1 MPASL
6 FYLTDLTMNE
16 LHKISLPISGMHCR
30 SCEMLLEEKLSSVE
44 HVKKVEVNYKK
55 GQADV
60 FFAAESSP
68 RIHNL
73 EKAVVEAGYTIGETK
88 KMPWFSK
95 NPGDYKAIFNSL
107 LIVFFIYGIL
117 GFFGLTDMNVGAA
130 NNPSSIGVVMLIGL
144 VAGFS
149 TCMALVGG
157 LTLGMSA
164 KFAEAHPEAT
174 PKQKFRP
181 HLYFNGGRILGY
193 AFFGALL
200 GMIGSAFQLSPSLSA
215 LLTVL
220 VGLVMLLMGLQL
232 TELMPRL
239 NTFKLA
245 LPKGVAKTLGIGSKN
260 KEYSHKNSMILG
272 ASTFFLPCGFTQA
285 MQLYAVSSG
294 SAFDGAVIMG
304 LFALGTAPG
313 LLSVGGLTS
322 IFKGES
328 AKRFF
333 RFAGTVVVLL
343 SLFNL
348 KNGLTLL
355 GWTPEFNTT
364 EAKTVTAQDPNVKM
378 ENGVQVV
385 SMSETNRGYEP
396 NRFTIK
402 AGVPVR
408 WEIDAKAPYSCASA
422 LVVRQLN
429 ISKSLKAGMNIIE
442 FTPKEPGTLK
452 FSCSMGMYT
461 GSFNVVDSSGGG
473 GTAADEPADNTAPAA
488 IDGGAS
494 CGSAGGCGC
503 GGGKKTAPTNTKPA
517 VTTKDSTTNEQVIKA
532 VYTQAADIQ
541 PSEFTVKAGKPVRF
555 EIDAQEDGG
564 GCMSYIKVSDLAE
577 EPQLLEAGKKITMQF
592 TPTEPGTYQITCG
605 MGMVRGHITVN

>member
-1 MPASL
+1 
-6 FYLTDLTMNE
+6 MNE
-16 LHKISLPISGMHCR
+16 LHKITLPINGMHCR
-30 SCEMLLEEKLSSVE
+30 SCELLLEEKLSAIE
-44 HVKKVEVNYKK
+44 HVKKTEVSFKEGK
-55 GQADV
+55 ADI
-60 FFAAESSP
+60 FFSADSSP
-68 RIHNL
+68 RIHSL
-73 EKAVVEAGYTIGETK
+73 EKAVIEAGYAIGEAK
-88 KMPWFSK
+88 KSSWFSN
-95 NPGDYKAIFNSL
+95 NPSDYKAVFNSL
-107 LIVFFIYGIL
+107 LIVLLLYGL
-117 GFFGLTDMNVGAA
+117 LSFFGLTDMNVGAA
-130 NNPSSIGVVMLIGL
+130 SNPSSIGVVILVGL

-164 KFAEAHPEAT
+164 KFAESRPEAT

-193 AFFGALL
+193 AFFGGLL
-200 GMIGSAFQLSPSLSA
+200 GMAGSAFQLSPSFSA

-232 TELMPRL
+232 TELVPKL
-239 NTFKLA
+239 NSLKFT
-245 LPKGVAKTLGIGSKN
+245 LPKGVAKTLGIDSKN
-260 KEYSHKNSMILG
+260 REYSHKNSMILG

-294 SAFDGAVIMG
+294 TAADGALIMG

-322 IFKGES
+322 IFKGDS
-328 AKRFF
+328 AKTFF
-333 RFAGTVVVLL
+333 KFAGTVVVLL

-355 GWTPEFNTT
+355 GWMPELNTANT
-364 EAKTVTAQDPNVKM
+364 RQASAVISDPNVKM
-378 ENGVQVV
+378 VNGVQVV

-429 ISKSLKAGMNIIE
+429 ISRTLKAGMNVIE
-442 FTPKEPGTLK
+442 FTPKEAGTLK

-461 GSFNVVDSSGGG
+461 GSFNVVDGSGAASAATDEAAAGDSAAAINGGG
-473 GTAADEPADNTAPAA
+473 
-488 IDGGAS
+488 S

-503 GGGKKTAPTNTKPA
+503 GGGKKTAPTGSKPA
-517 VTTKDSTTNEQVIKA
+517 VTANDAATDEQVITT
-532 VYTQAADIQ
+532 VYTQATDIQ
-541 PSEFTVKAGKPVRF
+541 PSEFTVKAGQPVRF

-577 EPQLLEAGKKITMQF
+577 EPQLLEAGKKITMRF

>member
-1 MPASL
+1 
-6 FYLTDLTMNE
+6 MNE
-16 LHKISLPISGMHCR
+16 LHKITLPVNGMHCR
-30 SCEMLLEEKLSSVE
+30 SCEMLLEEKLSAVE
-44 HVKKVEVNYKK
+44 HVKKTDVSFKEGK
-55 GQADV
+55 ADI
-60 FFAAESSP
+60 FFSADSSP

-73 EKAVVEAGYTIGETK
+73 EKAIIEAGYTIGEAK
-88 KMPWFSK
+88 KSPWFSK

-107 LIVFFIYGIL
+107 LLVFFIYGIL
-117 GFFGLTDMNVGAA
+117 RFFGLTDMNVGAA
-130 NNPSSIGVVMLIGL
+130 NNPSSIGVVILVGL

-164 KFAEAHPEAT
+164 KFAENHPAAT

-193 AFFGALL
+193 AFFGGLL
-200 GMIGSAFQLSPSLSA
+200 GMVGSAFQLSPAFSA
-215 LLTVL
+215 FLTVL

-232 TELMPRL
+232 TELMPKL
-239 NTFKLA
+239 NSIKLT
-245 LPKGVAKTLGIGSKN
+245 LPKGVAKALGVDSKN

-294 SAFDGAVIMG
+294 NATDGAIIMG

-333 RFAGTVVVLL
+333 KFAGTIVVLL

-355 GWTPEFNTT
+355 GWTPEFNST
-364 EAKTVTAQDPNVKM
+364 EAKAITVQDPNVKM
-378 ENGVQVV
+378 VDGVQVV

-408 WEIDAKAPYSCASA
+408 WEINAKAPYSCASA

-429 ISKSLKAGMNIIE
+429 ISRTLKAGLNVIE
-442 FTPKEPGTLK
+442 FTPKEAGSLK

-461 GSFNVVDSSGGG
+461 GNFNVVDGSGSTNSAANEPAVDDTASAAVNGGG
-473 GTAADEPADNTAPAA
+473 
-488 IDGGAS
+488 S
-494 CGSAGGCGC
+494 CGSSGGGCGC
-503 GGGKKTAPTNTKPA
+503 GGGRKTAPTDSKPA
-517 VTTKDSTTNEQVIKA
+517 VTTNDAATDEQVIKT
-532 VYTQAADIQ
+532 VYTQATDIQ

-555 EIDAQEDGG
+555 EINAQEDGG
-564 GCMSYIKVSDLAE
+564 GCMSYIKVSNLAE
-577 EPQLLEAGKKITMQF
+577 EPQLLEAGKTITMQF
-592 TPTEPGTYQITCG
+592 TPTEPGTYQITCA

>member
-1 MPASL
+1 
-6 FYLTDLTMNE
+6 MNE
-16 LHKISLPISGMHCR
+16 LHKITLPINGMHCR
-30 SCEMLLEEKLSSVE
+30 SCEMLLEEKLSAVE
-44 HVKKVEVNYKK
+44 HVKKVDVSFKEGK
-55 GQADV
+55 ADI
-60 FFAAESSP
+60 FFAADSSP

-73 EKAVVEAGYTIGETK
+73 EKAVTEAGYAIGEAK
-88 KMPWFSK
+88 KLPWFSK

-107 LIVFFIYGIL
+107 LLVFFIYGIL

-130 NNPSSIGVVMLIGL
+130 SNPSSIGVVILVGL

-164 KFAEAHPEAT
+164 KFAENHPSAT

-181 HLYFNGGRILGY
+181 HLYFNGGRVLGY
-193 AFFGALL
+193 AFFGGLL
-200 GMIGSAFQLSPSLSA
+200 GMIGSAFQLSPSVSA
-215 LLTVL
+215 FLTVL

-232 TELMPRL
+232 TELMPKL
-239 NTFKLA
+239 NSIKLT
-245 LPKGVAKTLGIGSKN
+245 LPKGVAKILGVESKN

-294 SAFDGAVIMG
+294 SAIDGAMIMG

-322 IFKGES
+322 VFKGES

-333 RFAGTVVVLL
+333 KFAGTVVVLL

-355 GWTPEFNTT
+355 GWTPEFNST
-364 EAKTVTAQDPNVKM
+364 EAKTITVQDPNVKM
-378 ENGVQVV
+378 VDGVQVV

-396 NRFTIK
+396 NKFTLK

-429 ISKSLKAGMNIIE
+429 ISKTLKAGPNVIE
-442 FTPKEPGTLK
+442 FTPEEAGTLK

-461 GSFNVVDSSGGG
+461 GSFNVVDSSGS
-473 GTAADEPADNTAPAA
+473 ADIVADEPSTDDYAPTA
-488 IDGGAS
+488 INGGGS

-503 GGGKKTAPTNTKPA
+503 GGGKKTAPTNSKPA
-517 VTTKDSTTNEQVIKA
+517 VTTNDTATDEQVIRT
-532 VYTQAADIQ
+532 VYTQATDIQ
-541 PSEFTVKAGKPVRF
+541 PSEFNVKAGKPVRF

-577 EPQLLEAGKKITMQF
+577 EPQLLEAGKKIVMQF